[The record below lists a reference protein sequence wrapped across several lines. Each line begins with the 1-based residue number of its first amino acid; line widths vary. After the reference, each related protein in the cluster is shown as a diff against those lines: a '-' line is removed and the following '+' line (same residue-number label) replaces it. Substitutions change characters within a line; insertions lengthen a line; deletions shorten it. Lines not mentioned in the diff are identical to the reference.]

1 MKILF
6 LINNIGHI
14 GGTERVTSIIANA
27 LTLQNLQID
36 ICSIEGFKNP
46 AFPLDSSINVYS
58 LFPDK
63 VKLKKK
69 LPLIIYRLRKKIKSH
84 GYNQIIVVDTVLTL
98 ISVPALI
105 GLKVKH
111 IAWEHFNFKID
122 VQQKANRRIFA
133 RKISGK
139 YCDAIITL
147 TQRDMDFWKA
157 YLKDNLK
164 AQIMHIPN
172 PAPNIDIDTFQ
183 SPSHSHKTI
192 IAIGRLCEQK
202 GFDLLLEAW
211 HRLENEKQ
219 DWHLKI
225 VGDGPDKAKLESMID
240 TYNLHES
247 VTLIPFQ
254 KNVIPLYQS
263 ASYYCLSSRFEGLP
277 MVLLEAQACGLPCIA
292 FDCDTGPSEIIKNRI
307 NGYLVA
313 RENSIELS
321 NALNQAINISANE
334 YLDLVSNSQN
344 RIRLFSSTNILN
356 LWSIFLTA

>member
-1 MKILF
+1 M
-6 LINNIGHI
+6 
-14 GGTERVTSIIANA
+14 
-27 LTLQNLQID
+27 
-36 ICSIEGFKNP
+36 
-46 AFPLDSSINVYS
+46 
-58 LFPDK
+58 
-63 VKLKKK
+63 
-69 LPLIIYRLRKKIKSH
+69 
-84 GYNQIIVVDTVLTL
+84 
-98 ISVPALI
+98 
-105 GLKVKH
+105 
-111 IAWEHFNFKID
+111 
-122 VQQKANRRIFA
+122 
-133 RKISGK
+133 
-139 YCDAIITL
+139 
-147 TQRDMDFWKA
+147 
-157 YLKDNLK
+157 
-164 AQIMHIPN
+164 
-172 PAPNIDIDTFQ
+172 
-183 SPSHSHKTI
+183 
-192 IAIGRLCEQK
+192 CEQK